1 MNCIKINNQNQVSF
15 LSHSLGNYNQP
26 PGFCFDVGC
35 QDEKLVGL
43 NQTELFDRVYK
54 FMIDIQTQSNR
65 TRGNNIMV
73 TMGADFQYYV
83 ASVNFENLDLLIST
97 INENQ
102 KSLISRLFPG
112 YDEINAFYSTP
123 DLYTD
128 YKYKEFKTDSN
139 DQMDFK
145 VKTDDFFPYSDC
157 EHCFW
162 AGFYTSRPAL
172 KRLERVGSS
181 FLHVTR
187 QVQSFFTTTLWGS
200 ESILELE
207 MAVGLVQ
214 HHDAVTGTS
223 KQHVA
228 NDYAK
233 QVQSGIDNAAS
244 FVSEV
249 IKRVLNNFGG
259 NEFTDV
265 TFCQLLNESICELS
279 QVCVKQHFLII
290 PCESLVSRNYN

>member
-1 MNCIKINNQNQVSF
+1 MNRIDIDNQNQVSF
-15 LSHSLGNYNQP
+15 LPHSLGNYNQP
-26 PGFCFDVGC
+26 TGFCFDAEC

-43 NQTELFDRVYK
+43 NQTELFDRAYK
-54 FMIDIQTQSNR
+54 FMINIQTQSNR

-73 TMGADFQYYV
+73 TMGADFQYSS
-83 ASVNFENLDLLIST
+83 ASTNFENMDLLIST

-102 KSLISRLFPG
+102 DSFISELFPD
-112 YDEINAFYSTP
+112 YDVINAFYSTP
-123 DLYTD
+123 DMYTD
-128 YKYKEFKTDSN
+128 YKYEELKTDPN
-139 DQMDFK
+139 DEMKFE

-187 QVQSFFTTTLWGS
+187 QVQSFFTTGLEGS
-200 ESILELE
+200 DSILELE
-207 MAVGLVQ
+207 MAVGLIQ

-233 QVQSGIDNAAS
+233 QLQSGIDNAAS
-244 FVSEV
+244 FVSKV
-249 IKRVLNNFGG
+249 IKRMFNNVEG

-265 TFCQLLNESICELS
+265 TFCQLLNESICELP
-279 QVCVKQHFLII
+279 QVCAKPDFLII
-290 PCESLVSRNYN
+290 PFKEFHLTLFQ